1 MEEYSV
7 KLKKLTDGTF
17 YDSVVTEEDN
27 GEVLKFKA
35 EIGGRNYVGED
46 EDYYTAFRK
55 LRDVLL
61 TAGYGMCCAGA
72 MVNALQSGMM
82 AGSDRVYLVRTGEK
96 PSVKDAAGIFDP
108 ADLEIFPDSKAQE
121 IYTERF
127 FDSI

>member
-17 YDSVVTEEDN
+17 YNAVVTEEDN

-35 EIGGRNYVGED
+35 EIGGKNYVGED

-55 LRDVLL
+55 LMDVLL

-96 PSVKDAAGIFDP
+96 PSVKDTAGIFDP